1 MKILILNG
9 SPRINGNTAAMIGA
23 FAKGAKENGHQVD
36 IIDVCRKKLQDVLPV
51 NIVVRKIPI
60 MNVNVF
66 SKMICRK
73 YIRC

>member
-36 IIDVCRKKLQDVLPV
+36 IIDVCRKK
-51 NIVVRKIPI
+51 IAGSISVVRY
-60 MNVNVF
+60 
-66 SKMICRK
+66 S
-73 YIRC
+73 